1 MILRR
6 ATLGPNAA
14 ITLLLLVVLTRSR
27 AALKHN
33 AGRPDSLVLPLVPM
47 VGMLQWGIVQSDSA
61 IRFNENFGSNSVQ
74 IRFNALLL
82 EAIQRILEAQ
92 AQRKVFENAPGT

>member
-14 ITLLLLVVLTRSR
+14 ITLLLLVVLARSR

-47 VGMLQWGIVQSDSA
+47 VGVLQWGIVQSDSA
-61 IRFNENFGSNSVQ
+61 

-92 AQRKVFENAPGT
+92 AQRRVFENAPGT